1 MVVEDRNLDKL
12 RDTMYNSIYDE
23 TEMGCVQYKIL

>member
-1 MVVEDRNLDKL
+1 MVVEDHNLDKL
-12 RDTMYNSIYDE
+12 RDTIINIIYDE